1 MELEYVSPKRRI
13 MVTCVV
19 GEIHGISDNTSH
31 QWESLWWRDLKK
43 VRGGLNDSKWFENA
57 FSWKVGNG
65 DKCRFWKDS
74 WLEEQSLQQKF
85 PRLFSVSVQKDSLIC
100 EVWSSSGNT
109 WSWDLT
115 WKPQLFEWE
124 RTLLTNLL
132 SSISSLQGNV
142 DSETHGVGTV
152 IKKGSSLLAQHMISW
167 RARDM

>member
-1 MELEYVSPKRRI
+1 

-115 WKPQLFEWE
+115 
-124 RTLLTNLL
+124 
-132 SSISSLQGNV
+132 
-142 DSETHGVGTV
+142 
-152 IKKGSSLLAQHMISW
+152 
-167 RARDM
+167 

>member
-19 GEIHGISDNTSH
+19 GKIHGISDNTSH

-115 WKPQLFEWE
+115 
-124 RTLLTNLL
+124 
-132 SSISSLQGNV
+132 
-142 DSETHGVGTV
+142 
-152 IKKGSSLLAQHMISW
+152 
-167 RARDM
+167 